1 VGILDIVIVALLA
14 VGVVTGFRTGFFK
27 QAGGI
32 AGILIGFALG
42 LGLMKP
48 AGDYLIAI
56 SGMEPAVGPVLGFVS
71 VFAGAYLLVQIVAKV
86 GESVLGAAKL
96 TFVNKLL
103 GGGVGGIKSA
113 MMMSIAFMGAAYIQV
128 PPESTRENSTL
139 YHSVAAIM
147 PVAWSMVSKNSDALD
162 ELSRRIE
169 EKIPT
174 VGDDSDSDSG
184 AESEAAESN

>member
-1 VGILDIVIVALLA
+1 MGILDIVIVALLA

-48 AGDYLIAI
+48 VGDYLISK
-56 SGMEPAVGPVLGFVS
+56 SGMEPAVGPVLGFVA
-71 VFAGAYLLVQIVAKV
+71 VFAAAYLLVQIVAKV
-86 GESVLGAAKL
+86 GETLLGAAKL

-103 GGGVGGIKSA
+103 GGGVGGIKAA
-113 MMMSIAFMGAAYIQV
+113 MMMSIAFIGAAYIQV
-128 PPESTRENSTL
+128 PPQSTRDNSAL

-147 PVAWSMVSKNSDALD
+147 PVAWSMVSENSESLD

-174 VGDDSDSDSG
+174 VDSDSDSG
-184 AESEAAESN
+184 SEASESN